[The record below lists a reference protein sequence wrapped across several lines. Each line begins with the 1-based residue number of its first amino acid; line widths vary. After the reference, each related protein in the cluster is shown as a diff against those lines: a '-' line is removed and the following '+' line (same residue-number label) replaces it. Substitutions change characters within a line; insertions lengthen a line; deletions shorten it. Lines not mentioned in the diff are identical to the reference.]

1 MNKKSFQFR
10 LVLSYVFIVLA
21 SFVFIAYYLDK
32 SLEENA
38 LLEIKSSLMKEASLV
53 EYFLPSDFIRRQDK
67 ASLESRLKLPA
78 QKIQS
83 RITIVSPPGEVLFD
97 SEKTP
102 QEVARMENH
111 ADRPEIKTAFQGRTG
126 ESIRYSATLKIDM
139 LYLALPLKDK
149 GEIIGAI
156 RLSLPL
162 ENVKKILLAIRKTV
176 FLSLFFALGLAFF
189 LGSLIARGIIKPIHK
204 IIRSAGKFARGD
216 FSRKILIDTEDE
228 IGELAD
234 ALNIMAQQIEE
245 KVRKIEAQNQELLA
259 ILSSMV
265 EGVIVVDKENRI
277 LSVNPTVE
285 RIFGISQ
292 DQVQGKFF
300 LEGIPN
306 NTLSDVIVEVLKK
319 GEAASEELTL
329 SWPVQKIF
337 QVNATPVFERQAVC
351 GCLLVIH
358 DITEM
363 RKLETVRKDFVANV
377 SHELKTPLTSI
388 KGFVETLLAGALE
401 DKEHG
406 HSFLEIIKDHAD
418 RLENLI
424 NDLLALAHLESK
436 EIALKK
442 EPLEIK
448 DIADT
453 ILKGFKT
460 QIHKR
465 SLAIQNDL
473 PGTLSVTADRDKLE
487 QVLTNLIDNAVKF
500 NKDKGSVRLY
510 GETAQGEVKIVV
522 EDAGIG
528 IPAKD
533 IPRIFERFYRVDK
546 ARSRQLGGTGLG
558 LSIVKHCVE
567 LHGGKVGVESTEGLG
582 SKFWFTLPS

>member
-10 LVLSYVFIVLA
+10 LILSYVFIILA
-21 SFVFIAYYLDK
+21 SFAFIAYYLDK

-38 LLEIKSSLMKEASLV
+38 LLEVKNSLTREASLI
-53 EYFLPSDFIRRQDK
+53 EYYLHADSIIRQDEPY
-67 ASLESRLKLPA
+67 LESQLRPLTRR
-78 QKIQS
+78 IQS
-83 RITIVSPPGEVLFD
+83 RISLINSGGKVLFD
-97 SEKTP
+97 SEKTL
-102 QEVARMENH
+102 QEAARMENH

-139 LYLALPLKDK
+139 LYIALPLKDK
-149 GEIIGAI
+149 GETIGAI

-162 ENVKKILLAIRKTV
+162 ENVKKILLTIRKTV

-204 IIRSAGKFARGD
+204 IIHSAGRFAKGD
-216 FSRKILIDTEDE
+216 FSRKILIDTKDE
-228 IGELAD
+228 IGELAK
-234 ALNIMAQQIEE
+234 ALNMMAQQIEE
-245 KVRKIEAQNQELLA
+245 KVRKIETQNQELLA
-259 ILSSMV
+259 ILNSMV
-265 EGVIVVDKENRI
+265 EGVIVVDKESRI

-292 DQVQGKFF
+292 GQVQGKFF

-319 GEAASEELTL
+319 GEAVSEELTL

-337 QVNATPVFERQAVC
+337 QVNATPVFERQTVC

-436 EIALKK
+436 EISLKK

-448 DIADT
+448 DIADR

-465 SLAIQNDL
+465 SLTIQNDL

-487 QVLTNLIDNAVKF
+487 QVLTNLIDNAIKF

-510 GETAQGEVKIVV
+510 GECIQEEARVII
-522 EDAGIG
+522 EDSGIG

-533 IPRIFERFYRVDK
+533 IPRIFERFYRIDK

-582 SKFWFTLPS
+582 SKFWFTLP